1 MGFRLRAK
9 SFFKFIFRAIG
20 LFLHGIFRGLG
31 LAIIFLVLLG
41 ITAFF
46 TLKHMFNEEGVKA
59 VLVAQLQE
67 IFHRPVQID
76 GFVLTPNG
84 MKLRG
89 VRVLDHSGVPGGYLM
104 VSDFALITV
113 KFAPLL
119 KRRVELSDVKL
130 VAPQIQFYR
139 DENGVWNTADFFV
152 SAHGTETV
160 KNPAGPFSL
169 PFSLAADRTVIEG
182 GVLNVEDRL
191 RGRKFKFEKFNL
203 TVKEF
208 DMHKPFVYLVSFDN
222 VNAFEGKEI
231 GTSWSFGGDIFL
243 ASLDWA
249 KATLSAEKLKVSIDG
264 SLVRGSVKVKG
275 FPRFET
281 ELDLK
286 APALGPA
293 QWAKYM
299 SPAPDFFLPASQWRL
314 KMTSVEPKKIRI
326 DRLRLDAAPLAGTVS
341 GLIDWSGASPR
352 FNAAAAVENFPLA
365 SAASFRPRLARYQM
379 KGMANAQGS
388 LSGWFG
394 RVGVHQARIG
404 AQNIN
409 ATLPHAK
416 ISGGDLNVAASDDFS
431 KTVVGI
437 SRGAVSAFSNS
448 FTDIFLSLNLK
459 NKDLKVENLSL
470 KWGGSDLKLKARVK
484 DVGDPKEVVVSGT
497 LDTLRWED
505 GQRLVSSIA
514 AQISTQTAVRPE
526 PEESKKPWLRTFKY
540 AIPKKFPDTV
550 GHIVIK
556 KITQQHISCNN
567 LDLFWD
573 IRGVSPSLKYVSG
586 ELKVGFGPGHVSDI
600 SSLQKSHNILKI
612 VFLPFVFMHKMNN
625 LSVLSAS
632 TAYPK
637 VFDFSRIEGAY
648 GLRSGV
654 ATTRYFY
661 VDSPQFA
668 AYADGEADFGK
679 EVVGMNILTRL
690 AHYRGQ
696 LPEWWVDE
704 LGRPA
709 IAFKVKGDLADPELE
724 PRLRKMKNNEI
735 ENMKAEAIGRATTT
749 SSIEEKIKEL

>member
-1 MGFRLRAK
+1 MKFVSRAV
-9 SFFKFIFRAIG
+9 G

-31 LAIIFLVLLG
+31 LAIIFLGLLG
-41 ITAFF
+41 LTAYF

-59 VLVAQLQE
+59 VIITQMQE
-67 IFHRPVQID
+67 ILHRPVQID

-89 VRVLDHSGVPGGYLM
+89 VKVLDNSGIPGGYLM

-119 KRRVELSDVKL
+119 RRRVELNDVKL

-139 DENGVWNTADFFV
+139 DERGIWNTADFFV
-152 SAHGTETV
+152 SSHTAETA
-160 KNPAGPFSL
+160 KKSQGPFVL

-182 GVLNVEDRL
+182 GVLNVSDRL
-191 RGRKFKFEKFNL
+191 LNRKFKFEKFNL

-208 DMHKPFVYLVSFDN
+208 DMHKPFAYAASFNN
-222 VNAFEGKEI
+222 VNSFGDKAV
-231 GTSWSFGGDIFL
+231 GTSWSFGGEIFL

-264 SLVRGSVKVKG
+264 SLVRGVIKIEG
-275 FPRFET
+275 FPRS
-281 ELDLK
+281 ELDFDLK
-286 APALGPA
+286 APAIGPP
-293 QWAKYM
+293 QLSKYFDR
-299 SPAPDFFLPASQWRL
+299 APDFLLPASRWRL
-314 KMTSVEPKKIRI
+314 KLTLVEPKKIQI
-326 DRLRLDAAPLAGTVS
+326 DRLRLDAPPLAAMVS
-341 GLIDWSGASPR
+341 GLIDLSGPSPR
-352 FNAAAAVENFPLA
+352 LSAAVAVEDFPLQR
-365 SAASFRPRLARYQM
+365 AAFFRPKLSRYHLSGLGQ
-379 KGMANAQGS
+379 AQGS

-394 RVGVHQARIG
+394 RFVLHQGRVNAR
-404 AQNIN
+404 NLN

-416 ISGGDLNVAASDDFS
+416 VTGGDLNIVASDDFS
-431 KTVVGI
+431 KAVVGI

-448 FTDIFLSLNLK
+448 FTDLFLSLNLK
-459 NKDLKVENLSL
+459 NKDLKVDNLSL

-484 DVGDPKEVVVSGT
+484 DVSDPKEVVVSGT

-514 AQISTQTAVRPE
+514 AQISTQTAARPAQE
-526 PEESKKPWLRTFKY
+526 DDKKPWLRTFKY
-540 AIPKKFPDTV
+540 AIPKKFPDTI
-550 GHIVIK
+550 GHVVIK
-556 KITQQHISCNN
+556 KITQQHIACSN

-637 VFDFSRIEGAY
+637 IFDFNRIEGAY
-648 GLRSGV
+648 GLRGGV

-679 EVVGMNILTRL
+679 EIVGMNILTRL
-690 AHYRGQ
+690 THYRGQ

-709 IAFKVKGDLADPELE
+709 IAFKVKGDLGDPELE

-735 ENMKAEAIGRATTT
+735 ENMKAEAIGKAPTT